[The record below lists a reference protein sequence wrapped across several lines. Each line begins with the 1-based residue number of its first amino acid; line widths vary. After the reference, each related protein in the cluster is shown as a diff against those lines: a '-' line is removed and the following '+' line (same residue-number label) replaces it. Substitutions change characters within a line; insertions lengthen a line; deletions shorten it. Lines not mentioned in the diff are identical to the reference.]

1 MTVVHISLMHL
12 VKYVYYIQLLV
23 TEGRTL
29 LRTDSETHTLENAH
43 ATLRE
48 LVKTLLQTMI
58 DRMGYTV

>member
-1 MTVVHISLMHL
+1 MHL